1 MNTSATLNNED
12 DDRLDISKQEKI
24 VSTFENSDSDSDEGQ
39 DTSKQQQD
47 IANKTTDDPK
57 KYWLS
62 KVHPELN
69 TDKCIDMN
77 FDSRL
82 KTTIFSG
89 LMYVV
94 RAPISEGVSVK
105 KVKCGYYYYPKN
117 GDDKSKSIS
126 TSAILWIHGG
136 GRVMGSAGGM
146 LDEVCSKIV
155 LQFNLPVLSVH
166 YRLAPRHPFPAGLN
180 DIHSGYHWLVEHIAK
195 ESGSS
200 SARIAIAGDSAG
212 GGLAAEIC
220 QRLYDEHKTSTTQ
233 TIPLPACQLLINPM
247 LDDRTCCSEQL
258 SSMPPHLVWNHKS
271 NSYAWKSYLGR
282 KYKPGDE
289 MIPKYAAASRRT
301 DLSGLPPCYI
311 LIGDLDI
318 FHEESKDYATR
329 LEEHGVEIE
338 LDEIL
343 GGFHGIMS
351 NNLKDQPI
359 VDAWERCH
367 AFSKKYMFD

>member
-1 MNTSATLNNED
+1 MNTSATVNED
-12 DDRLDISKQEKI
+12 ADRLDISKQEKI
-24 VSTFENSDSDSDEGQ
+24 VST
-39 DTSKQQQD
+39 SKQQQD
-47 IANKTTDDPK
+47 NKTVDDPK

-82 KTTIFSG
+82 KITFFRG
-89 LMYVV
+89 LMYMM

-117 GDDKSKSIS
+117 GDDKSNSIS

-136 GRVMGSAGGM
+136 GRIMGSAGGM

-166 YRLAPRHPFPAGLN
+166 YRLAPRHPFPAGLD
-180 DIHSGYHWLVEHIAK
+180 DIHRGYHWLVEHIAK
-195 ESGSS
+195 ESGSSS

-220 QRLYDEHKTSTTQ
+220 QRLYDEHKASTTQ

-329 LEEHGVEIE
+329 LDEHGVEIE
-338 LDEIL
+338 LDEIV

-359 VDAWERCH
+359 VDAWARCH
-367 AFSKKYMFD
+367 AFSKKYIFD